1 MTATG
6 FRARWRAGARGPLI
20 APLLTL
26 ELAVGACA
34 APAIGPRGTEA
45 MAHDKA
51 HRTAAERKVDS
62 HIVSAARA
70 ARETAPASPG
80 SVPAP
85 SAELE
90 IDGRGNVHVDVQA
103 RITPGLEA
111 AIVAA
116 GGTVE
121 ASFPSYGTIRAWIP
135 LSAAETLAAR
145 SDVTFIAPAARGT
158 TNAPGPSIR

>member
-1 MTATG
+1 MRG
-6 FRARWRAGARGPLI
+6 RARGPLI
-20 APLLTL
+20 APLLAV
-26 ELAVGACA
+26 ELVTGACA
-34 APAIGPRGTEA
+34 VPAIEPRGTEA

-51 HRTAAERKVDS
+51 HRTATEQKLDS
-62 HIVSAARA
+62 HIVGAARA
-70 ARETAPASPG
+70 AREKAPA
-80 SVPAP
+80 

-90 IDGRGNVHVDVQA
+90 IDARGNVHVDVQA
-103 RITPGLEA
+103 RVNPGLEA
-111 AIVAA
+111 AIVAS

-158 TNAPGPSIR
+158 TNAPGPAIR